1 MMNGESVCM
10 PLQDGRRGRQS
21 CLEKMHGES
30 KTDTK

>member
-1 MMNGESVCM
+1 M